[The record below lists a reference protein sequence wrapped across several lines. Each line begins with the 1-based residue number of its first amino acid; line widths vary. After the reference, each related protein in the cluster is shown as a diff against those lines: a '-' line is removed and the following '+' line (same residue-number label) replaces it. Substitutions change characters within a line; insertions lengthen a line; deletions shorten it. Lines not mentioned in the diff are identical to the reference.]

1 MALGHRKTCLNS
13 FIGREMQIKLNWDN
27 ISHRQ
32 IGKNSKSWQ
41 HLLSAWRARHVPML
55 LNERQHYII
64 VVSFLSQ
71 WDLTSKNTDLF
82 IHLVLRYT
90 QISVI
95 IVIPILLPPK
105 KNPNQ
110 NLFSALWETS
120 QNYKIYVTI
129 KKSYYCFWYLGS
141 MFFNDTVIKQKLNW
155 NI

>member
-13 FIGREMQIKLNWDN
+13 FVGREMQIKLNWDN

-41 HLLSAWRARHVPML
+41 HLLLSTWRATHVPML

-110 NLFSALWETS
+110 NLFSAFTPSSDEGRSSQTS
-120 QNYKIYVTI
+120 IF
-129 KKSYYCFWYLGS
+129 KSYWFGS
-141 MFFNDTVIKQKLNW
+141 IFRSV
-155 NI
+155 